1 LISIYTFIIKR
12 PTCPRN
18 RTFFTRPQ
26 LSGMWASFQEGLL
39 RAALHHVFGTNSGV
53 RTDLHLLTL
62 PKN

>member
-1 LISIYTFIIKR
+1 MLISIY
-12 PTCPRN
+12 
-18 RTFFTRPQ
+18 
-26 LSGMWASFQEGLL
+26 SMWASFQEGLL